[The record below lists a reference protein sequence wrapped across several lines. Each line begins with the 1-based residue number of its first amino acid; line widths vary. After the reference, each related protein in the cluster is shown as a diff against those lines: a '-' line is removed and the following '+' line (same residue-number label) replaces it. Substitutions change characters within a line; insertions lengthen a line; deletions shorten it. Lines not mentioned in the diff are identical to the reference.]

1 MHDGYASTS
10 HSSPY
15 LHSVTTPVQCTY
27 IPVSDLRDV
36 FGVYQWP
43 IQLGGVLL
51 AFAPAYQGV
60 TPIVRTG
67 YSVPLIGGIF
77 SASGFCNR
85 VLREKVISPQ
95 PNSKPGGPN

>member
-36 FGVYQWP
+36 FGIYQWP

-51 AFAPAYQGV
+51 AFAPIYQGV
-60 TPIVRTG
+60 TPIDNCEDRPQCSLDKG
-67 YSVPLIGGIF
+67 NF
-77 SASGFCNR
+77 
-85 VLREKVISPQ
+85 LRFWFL
-95 PNSKPGGPN
+95 